1 MRNNVNNMVAY
12 PDEIISKITN
22 AKQAALL
29 KAAYMLFRKHGFQ
42 RVSIEEI
49 CRTAGVSKVT
59 FYKHYTGKDELIKS
73 IVKSIFE
80 TQLRISDAIMQS
92 EQSIKE
98 KFEQIIL
105 SKQSLICELG
115 EEMMQSMLLNPSTFG
130 YLNEL
135 SVQVLS
141 DFKAFLLDEQQK
153 GNINPRLSIDFVML
167 FLGEI
172 NRMINDKTLLQRLGS
187 VEQLVGQVNEILMFG
202 IVSRDCR

>member
-1 MRNNVNNMVAY
+1 MVAY
-12 PDEIISKITN
+12 PDEMISRITN

-29 KAAYMLFRKHGFQ
+29 KAAYILFRKHGFQ

-73 IVKSIFE
+73 IVKSVFE

-92 EQSIKE
+92 KQSIKE

-105 SKQSLICELG
+105 SKQSLISELG
-115 EEMMQSMLLNPSTFG
+115 EELMHSILTTPSTVG

-135 SVQVLS
+135 SVKVLS
-141 DFKAFLLDEQQK
+141 DFKAFLFDEQQK
-153 GNINPRLSIDFVML
+153 GNINPRLSMDFVLL

-172 NRMINDKTLLQRLGS
+172 NRMINDKTLLQRFGS
-187 VEQLVGQVNEILMFG
+187 VEQLVSQINEILMFG
-202 IVSRDCR
+202 IVARVKQ